1 MEPENYA
8 LALAFDTDAPEF
20 ARGVEVG
27 RLWERLRLDP
37 DPAYE
42 MVHIA
47 NAEMLLRIGDALG
60 RVVSGK
66 EHDKIWMTVR
76 FGAAD
81 D

>member
-1 MEPENYA
+1 MESENYA

-37 DPAYE
+37 APADE

-60 RVVSGK
+60 RLVTGE
-66 EHDKIWMTVR
+66 EHDKVWMTVR